1 MAERRPGTPAPVTAG
16 GAVPQRLW
24 WAVDSLGVR
33 PGDQLLELGCGP
45 GVAAGLVCERLDGGC
60 ITAIDRSRTA
70 VERARRRLAGH
81 VGTGRAR
88 IAQLDVAEVGGLGG
102 RFDKVFA
109 VNVNLFW
116 TGPAEAELAAI
127 AAIMR
132 PGATLSLYHEAPPLR
147 PVEPV
152 AEAIAVALGRA
163 GFSTTTERHSPAL
176 VCVRGRLAGPG
187 RLGPGDSDAA
197 G

>member
-1 MAERRPGTPAPVTAG
+1 MAGP
-16 GAVPQRLW
+16 VPQRLW
-24 WAVDSLGVR
+24 WAVDSLDVR
-33 PGDQLLELGCGP
+33 PGDRLLELGCGP
-45 GVAAGLVCERLDGGC
+45 GVAAELICERLDAGC

-88 IAQLDVAEVGGLGG
+88 VAQLDVAEVGGLGE

-127 AAIMR
+127 AGIMR
-132 PGATLSLYHEAPPLR
+132 PGATLSLYQEAPPFR

-152 AEAIAVALGRA
+152 AEAIAAALGRA
-163 GFSTTTERHSPAL
+163 GFRTTTERHTPAL
-176 VCVRGRLAGPG
+176 VCVRGRLTGSSGGRAG
-187 RLGPGDSDAA
+187 
-197 G
+197 